1 MWANIFGRAR
11 KGARCCAAV
20 CCLNVAKSWFVAN
33 SKNME
38 RDLNNS
44 VPLSVWVKLLDE
56 GRRKP
61 SAQDAESDK
70 ETASIKDFESRTQH
84 ERDFDRILFSTPVRR
99 LADKTQVF
107 PLDKNDSVRN
117 RLTHSYE
124 VSNLARSL
132 GVALVHTDKTVLAS
146 VAGGARNV
154 PAILAAIGLAH
165 DLGNPPFGH
174 QGEAA
179 IQEWFRKNKKNI
191 VEEGGAREELFG
203 DFIRFEGNAQT
214 FRLVTKLQ
222 LLSDSYGLNLTYAT
236 LAALMKYPVGS
247 DSIDANYV
255 ARKKHGFFWSER
267 NIAEQVLKQVGL
279 EFGKRHALAYLMEAC
294 DDIAY
299 VTLDAEDTVKKGLAS
314 FSDLMA
320 HLRHG
325 CNGDAVVTKI
335 IEVSERKHEEYR
347 GITPGL
353 SPAELNDLSMQIF
366 RVHAIGV
373 LINAVKLAF
382 EKFENEFV
390 QGEEARSL
398 LELSDANTL
407 RDLLKKFS
415 FRYGYTNKSVLAL
428 ELEGYNV
435 INSLMD
441 MLWFGINKMTGLNS
455 SQQKEAH
462 PYARY
467 AYGRISENYR
477 RVADLAVQEGE
488 APLWYIK
495 CQLLTDML
503 SGMTDSYAITLH
515 KELSLLRGELRFQT

>member
-1 MWANIFGRAR
+1 MENAELL
-11 KGARCCAAV
+11 AAW
-20 CCLNVAKSWFVAN
+20 K
-33 SKNME
+33 
-38 RDLNNS
+38 
-44 VPLSVWVKLLDE
+44 KLLDE

-61 SAQDAESDK
+61 SSQDAESDK
-70 ETASIKDFESRTQH
+70 ETAAIKEFESRTQH

-132 GVALVHTDKTVLAS
+132 GVALAHVGKTALNNTEYA
-146 VAGGARNV
+146 ARNV
-154 PAILAAIGLAH
+154 PAILAATGLAH

-179 IQEWFRKNKKNI
+179 IQEWFRNNKEKVI
-191 VEEGGAREELFG
+191 KKGSEREELFD
-203 DFIRFEGNAQT
+203 DFVRFEGNAQT
-214 FRLVTKLQ
+214 FRLVTRLQ
-222 LLSDSYGLNLTYAT
+222 LLSDSYGLNLTHAT

-247 DSIDANYV
+247 ADIDSEHV

-267 NIAEQVLKQVGL
+267 HIAKQVLEQVGL
-279 EFGKRHALAYLMEAC
+279 GFGKRHPLAYLMEAC

-325 CNGDAVVTKI
+325 CEDDAIVKKI
-335 IEVSERKHEEYR
+335 IKVSEAKHQEYR
-347 GITPGL
+347 GIDPGL

-366 RVHAIGV
+366 RVHAIGA
-373 LINAVKLAF
+373 LINAAKVAF
-382 EKFENEFV
+382 ERFEKGFV
-390 QGEEARSL
+390 RGEESKSL
-398 LELSDANTL
+398 LELSEANRL
-407 RDLLKKFS
+407 RNLLKKFS

-428 ELEGYNV
+428 ELEGYNI

-441 MLWFGINKMTGLNS
+441 MLWYGIENMVGLTLD
-455 SQQKEAH
+455 QQKQAH
-462 PYARY
+462 PFARY

-477 RVADLAVQEGE
+477 RVADLAKTEGD

-503 SGMTDSYAITLH
+503 SGMTDSYALTLH
-515 KELSLLRGELRFQT
+515 EELSALRGDLRFKP